1 MSSTVS
7 WQAEPH
13 FRGTNSILI
22 SCLSTLFISTWS
34 SLHLDIPESGQS
46 SFKRFL
52 DKLGWLV
59 VGLLAPEY
67 LLLLAFNQ
75 YMAARDLTK
84 YAQEKLKTPPEPPSI
99 WVRFGRWI
107 AASFYHRILRRKVST
122 SSNR

>member
-75 YMAARDLTK
+75 YMAARSLTK
-84 YAQEKLKTPPEPPSI
+84 YAQEELKTPPEPHSLF
-99 WVRFGRWI
+99 VRVRDRI
-107 AASFYHRILRRKVST
+107 AAGLGCNYILGRNVST
-122 SSNR
+122 L